1 MACRTPADDGLTLRL
16 PPSGPLAVEFNS
28 SDAGD
33 SMNPDSG
40 LTGCGVA
47 CDIGTTTVVC
57 HLVDLSTGRILATA
71 GEGNAQR
78 PYGADVIARIKASM
92 DGMRPALTAA
102 VTGQLSRMIEELC
115 RSAGVSVDNVN
126 RMAVAA
132 NTTMCHLLAGLP
144 PDSIG
149 AAPFTPTTLFGDC
162 RDAKLLGFPFDGDG
176 ASYASNSALILSDH
190 YARGIATL
198 QLFPSPYEE
207 GRAVLVC
214 SAAAREGFDL
224 VSAFLE
230 DDAHVWSLSG
240 DTVLIDRDLD
250 IKTYALQEDKTQS
263 RTPILRRL
271 MEENRD
277 STLFSIV
284 ALSVMLLLLLCVVL
298 VAARA
303 YWGQFGRK

>member
-1 MACRTPADDGLTLRL
+1 MPVASKKLTRENAGGDELSFTMPDDVIGTHADSLRVAFELELPELFCTPRTEDMPWAYLSDESVFYLPVGVNTRFRFELR
-16 PPSGPLAVEFNS
+16 PYPFEQSSVYSNLAVVLPQEELGRGELE
-28 SDAGD
+28 ALGHL
-33 SMNPDSG
+33 
-40 LTGCGVA
+40 LTVY
-47 CDIGTTTVVC
+47 GTA
-57 HLVDLSTGRILATA
+57 L
-71 GEGNAQR
+71 E
-78 PYGADVIARIKASM
+78 PYGDIEVVRA
-92 DGMRPALTAA
+92 
-102 VTGQLSRMIEELC
+102 EELTQEQ
-115 RSAGVSVDNVN
+115 REKNLIVLGTYGNSAVVRALNEN
-126 RMAVAA
+126 
-132 NTTMCHLLAGLP
+132 
-144 PDSIG
+144 
-149 AAPFTPTTLFGDC
+149 
-162 RDAKLLGFPFDGDG
+162 LGFPFDWDG

-224 VSAFLE
+224 ISAFLE

-250 IKTYALQEDKTQS
+250 IKTYALQEEKTQS
-263 RTPILRRL
+263 KTPILRRL

-277 STLFSIV
+277 TTLFSIV

-303 YWGQFGRK
+303 YFGQFGRK